1 MLDEFSAHVYSPQC
15 AHFWVLTWSPKWLS
29 GVGVIIDQVSIVPK
43 GVSPSRAWG
52 LFKSCHIG
60 LYYYL
65 IVSFLV
71 NTNKPILEKNTR
83 SMPQKLT
90 LVFSLCVSSMGFI
103 STWVQVWR
111 PYGLRAEKG
120 FQEHGS
126 WALQKDNAHIQK
138 CPAEKLEVPQVTSP
152 SLRGFSLGPV
162 VPRGS
167 VTGAT
172 WSLLQVLDSA
182 GWF

>member
-1 MLDEFSAHVYSPQC
+1 M
-15 AHFWVLTWSPKWLS
+15 
-29 GVGVIIDQVSIVPK
+29 
-43 GVSPSRAWG
+43 
-52 LFKSCHIG
+52 
-60 LYYYL
+60 
-65 IVSFLV
+65 
-71 NTNKPILEKNTR
+71 
-83 SMPQKLT
+83 
-90 LVFSLCVSSMGFI
+90 
-103 STWVQVWR
+103 WR

-172 WSLLQVLDSA
+172 RSLLQVLDSA